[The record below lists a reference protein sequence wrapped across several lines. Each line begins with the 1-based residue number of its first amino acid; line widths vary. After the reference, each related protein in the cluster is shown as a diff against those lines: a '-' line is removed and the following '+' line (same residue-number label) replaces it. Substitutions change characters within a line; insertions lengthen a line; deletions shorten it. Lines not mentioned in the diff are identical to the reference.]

1 LNPTTSVIFTIFRS
15 TEYYSVLQNITLK
28 VYDILGREIATLVNE
43 RKPAG
48 MYNVHCIMNNESSGV
63 YFYTLKEGSFTET
76 KKMLLMK

>member
-1 LNPTTSVIFTIFRS
+1 MVHQANHDNVDVTLRQAQSDIHIS
-15 TEYYSVLQNITLK
+15 LK